1 MLHKIMDS
9 FLSLGRHTVLNVVL
23 TCAIARAYLTII
35 GSSFDYLYPVKQKQ
49 ALLGSNLSGIAGTKM
64 SWTKRSVAMSY
75 APAHH
80 FGICLR
86 KPKKLSTILGHHNVE
101 DAFSLKDSQAV
112 VGKKILLIDDIYGSG
127 ATIKEIGKFLTEQ
140 GADLIVPIV
149 LAKTVGSD
157 KL

>member
-86 KPKKLSTILGHHNVE
+86 KPKKLSTILGHHNFE
-101 DAFSLKDSQAV
+101 MGLNEEK
-112 VGKKILLIDDIYGSG
+112 
-127 ATIKEIGKFLTEQ
+127 
-140 GADLIVPIV
+140 
-149 LAKTVGSD
+149 
-157 KL
+157 

>member
-1 MLHKIMDS
+1 MAEYMKPWATRSPARYMMLHKIMDS
-9 FLSLGRHTVLNVVL
+9 FLSLSRHTVLNVVL

-35 GSSFDYLYPVKQKQ
+35 GSSFDYHYPVKQKQ

-86 KPKKLSTILGHHNVE
+86 KPKKLSTILGHHNG
-101 DAFSLKDSQAV
+101 SLRS
-112 VGKKILLIDDIYGSG
+112 
-127 ATIKEIGKFLTEQ
+127 
-140 GADLIVPIV
+140 
-149 LAKTVGSD
+149 
-157 KL
+157 